1 VSLIQRT
8 FIAGLLCLPL
18 VAGGCSKKTASPSAA
33 PEVPGYAV
41 TCIGVLPAVSPYNF
55 DNEPVPSAEAKQLRQ
70 GVQVLDQLLKQQFM
84 SRSDVRLV
92 SDGQISG
99 MAKELPAQ
107 PLARARVIA
116 DRLSCNAVLET
127 TLRRYRDRVGG
138 KYTAEAPA
146 SVTFDY
152 RLITIPDGTV
162 LCSGTFDEEQK
173 SVMENLY
180 NFKSA
185 SERGFSWVTAKQ
197 LMKEGLQTRFG
208 ECSYFAVDE

>member
-1 VSLIQRT
+1 MFSIFRIFT
-8 FIAGLLCLPL
+8 SGLLCLSL
-18 VAGGCSKKTASPSAA
+18 LSVSCSKKSTSSQPV

-41 TCIGVLPAVSPYNF
+41 TCIGVLPVVTPYNF
-55 DNEPVPSAEAKQLRQ
+55 DENVPAAETKQLQ
-70 GVQVLDQLLKQQFM
+70 DGVPVLDQLLKQQFA

-99 MAKELPAQ
+99 MDKELPAQ

-127 TLRRYRDRVGG
+127 TIRRYKDRVGG
-138 KYTAEAPA
+138 EYTAQEPA
-146 SVTFDY
+146 SVAFDY

-162 LCSGTFDEEQK
+162 LCRGTFDEVQK

-180 NFKSA
+180 NFKTA
-185 SERGFSWVTAKQ
+185 SERGFTWVTAEQ
-197 LMKEGLQTRFG
+197 LMKEGVQVRFS
-208 ECSYFAVDE
+208 ECSYLAADE